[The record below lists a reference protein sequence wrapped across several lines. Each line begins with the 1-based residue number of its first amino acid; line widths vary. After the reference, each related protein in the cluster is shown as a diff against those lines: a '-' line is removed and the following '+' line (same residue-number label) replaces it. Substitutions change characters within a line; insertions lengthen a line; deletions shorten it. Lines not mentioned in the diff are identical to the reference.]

1 MQKAKETREKTIEI
15 NLIWNNNYSELNWT
29 LKLIWYIK
37 SVKSIT
43 HYVNFAGILLTYYLF
58 NKIIFVQFSL

>member
-29 LKLIWYIK
+29 LKLIWIY
-37 SVKSIT
+37 
-43 HYVNFAGILLTYYLF
+43 
-58 NKIIFVQFSL
+58 KIG